1 MNIPRLLFLLL
12 LIAVNSR
19 AQAADNATP
28 PAAEPAPAEIQT
40 WIASTDAQW
49 RAAFQREVT
58 DAFESELGKAKAQY
72 AAALETAIAKAS
84 GAGDLAGAVALRD
97 ERNRFSQTGM
107 VSEQDEPADLASVKD
122 RL

>member
-1 MNIPRLLFLLL
+1 
-12 LIAVNSR
+12 VNSR